1 MKHNNFDFLRLLFA
15 VLVIFS
21 HSFPLTFGSDA
32 TEPFGTLTRG
42 RTTGGGIAVDC
53 FFIISGYL
61 IAGSFLRSKSVLDYL
76 LKRVLRIVPGLF
88 CALVV
93 CSLLIAPG
101 AFSRNPIGGSVNGS
115 VWTIPYEFACYIGL
129 LILGVAGLL
138 ARRKLVAGIFCGM
151 ALIDIMFPALG
162 VWAPFT
168 LMFLAG
174 MVACLYNDRIRY
186 TLSGAIVCVVVLVC
200 ACFVPFV
207 WAAAFSFAG
216 AYFLF
221 WVSFHPAIPFNRAAK
236 FGDFSYGTYLYAFPI
251 QQTIVSAWGKPIDP
265 YLLFVLATPLALV
278 FAVASWRLIER
289 PFLRLRTTNLHTLQ
303 QGSDVAAYQ
312 VQLP

>member
-21 HSFPLTFGSDA
+21 HSFPLSLGSDNA
-32 TEPFGTLTRG
+32 EPFEGLTHG

-53 FFIISGYL
+53 FFIISGFL

-88 CALVV
+88 CALALAT
-93 CSLLIAPG
+93 LLIAPG
-101 AFSRNPIGGSVNGS
+101 AFSKNPIGGSVNGS

-129 LILGVAGLL
+129 LILGIAGLL
-138 ARRKLVAGIFCGM
+138 SRRKLVAGMFCGM
-151 ALIDIMFPALG
+151 AFINIVFPSLG
-162 VWAPFT
+162 VGASFT

-186 TLSGAIVCVVVLVC
+186 TLAGAIVCVVVLAC
-200 ACFVPFV
+200 ACFVPLV

-216 AYFLF
+216 AYLLF
-221 WVSFHPAIPFNRAAK
+221 WVSFHPAIPLNHAAK

-251 QQTIVSAWGKPIDP
+251 QQTIVRAWDKPMNP
-265 YLLFVLATPLALV
+265 YLLFALAAPLALV
-278 FAVASWRLIER
+278 FAVASWYLVER
-289 PFLRLRTTNLHTLQ
+289 PFLRLRTTNLQRDGIVSL
-303 QGSDVAAYQ
+303 SS
-312 VQLP
+312 